1 MPERVESESRKLL
14 GRLRTALAEDSAGQ
28 ARLDKIVALIA
39 GSMQTE
45 VCSIYLFRD
54 AETLELCAT
63 EGLQA
68 EAVHKTRLR
77 LGEGLVGRVAR
88 LGQIVNT
95 ADAPSSKGFRY
106 MPETGE
112 ERFSSF
118 CGVPIQ
124 RLGDA
129 LGVLVV
135 QSRDAREFTPDE
147 VYALEVVAMVI
158 AEMTELGAFQ
168 GEGAA
173 LSARHSQPVMFR
185 GSIAQEG
192 ASAGHI
198 YLHEP
203 RVVVTNPISDD
214 PDKELE
220 RLRDA
225 VETLRSAVD
234 DMLAQTGSA
243 NADQKEVFEA
253 YRMFAHSRSWMRRM
267 EADVENGLSAEA
279 AVEKEQ
285 SVARSRLT
293 KAGDAYMRERLN
305 DLDDLSNRLL
315 RILTGQGAD
324 TGAEMP
330 ENPILVARNIGPGEL
345 LEYGKTLRGIIL
357 EEGSVGSHATIV
369 ARAWAIPL
377 VINAKGITTEALNG
391 DPVLVDGEQGIVH
404 LRPDDTVK
412 AAFADKI
419 AMQTRATE
427 RYASIRDLPATT
439 LCGETI
445 TLQMNAGLMADL
457 PSLEGSGAEGVG
469 LFRTELQ
476 FLIRNQMPKRAELSA
491 LYGRVID
498 AAKGKPVVFR
508 TLDIGSDKVL
518 TYMKP
523 NDEPNPAMGWRA
535 IRVGLDKPGILRMQL
550 QALIRASKGG
560 PLAVMFP
567 FITLRSEF
575 RLAKQE
581 LTNFISVGGNDLK
594 QFFYAADRENER
606 VRSRYDTLNVSFL
619 SYLEHVVKRCAVSH
633 TPLSFCGEDAGRPLE
648 ALCLA
653 AIGFRS
659 LSMRPASVGPIKHL
673 LRRVNLVEAKAV
685 IDAARD
691 DGEQSVRDAV
701 KGWLATQV
709 GYLIAGIAISP
720 ILSFGGV
727 DVISIQH
734 FAEFGVVMM
743 LFLVGL
749 ELEPKLLWQMRMRL
763 LGLGGLQVCLTTLA
777 VMAISMAFGLT
788 WSIALAVGLVLAL
801 SSTAIVLQTLNEKGL
816 MKSDGGQGSFS
827 VLLFQDIAVIPMLAL
842 IPLLAM
848 PELMDVAVD
857 TSHGAE
863 VAADAHGDTHG
874 DDTHSGD
881 DHGSGMSL
889 VDGLSG
895 WQTALVT
902 LGAIGAVIVGG
913 AYLTG
918 PIFRFIAGAK
928 LRELFTAAAL
938 MMVVGIALLMSLV
951 GLSPALGTFL
961 AGVVL
966 ANSEYR
972 HELESDIDPFKG
984 LLLGLFFM
992 TVGAGIDFGLLF
1004 DNFGSILGL
1013 TLGLMALK
1021 TFILLII
1028 AYAFKLKGSDK
1039 WLFALGLAQAGE
1051 FGFVLLSFT
1060 VANSVIPTALV
1071 SRTNLPKRAIS

>member
-1 MPERVESESRKLL
+1 
-14 GRLRTALAEDSAGQ
+14 
-28 ARLDKIVALIA
+28 
-39 GSMQTE
+39 
-45 VCSIYLFRD
+45 
-54 AETLELCAT
+54 
-63 EGLQA
+63 
-68 EAVHKTRLR
+68 
-77 LGEGLVGRVAR
+77 
-88 LGQIVNT
+88 
-95 ADAPSSKGFRY
+95 
-106 MPETGE
+106 
-112 ERFSSF
+112 
-118 CGVPIQ
+118 
-124 RLGDA
+124 
-129 LGVLVV
+129 
-135 QSRDAREFTPDE
+135 
-147 VYALEVVAMVI
+147 
-158 AEMTELGAFQ
+158 
-168 GEGAA
+168 
-173 LSARHSQPVMFR
+173 
-185 GSIAQEG
+185 
-192 ASAGHI
+192 
-198 YLHEP
+198 
-203 RVVVTNPISDD
+203 
-214 PDKELE
+214 
-220 RLRDA
+220 
-225 VETLRSAVD
+225 
-234 DMLAQTGSA
+234 
-243 NADQKEVFEA
+243 
-253 YRMFAHSRSWMRRM
+253 MFAHSRSWMRRM

-581 LTNFISVGGNDLK
+581 LTKVIAREARLGNPLPSEMKVGAMLETPSLAFAPDSFFTEVDFISVGGNDLK

-673 LRRVNLVEAKAV
+673 LRRVNSHCPEH
-685 IDAARD
+685 
-691 DGEQSVRDAV
+691 S
-701 KGWLATQV
+701 
-709 GYLIAGIAISP
+709 
-720 ILSFGGV
+720 
-727 DVISIQH
+727 
-734 FAEFGVVMM
+734 
-743 LFLVGL
+743 
-749 ELEPKLLWQMRMRL
+749 
-763 LGLGGLQVCLTTLA
+763 
-777 VMAISMAFGLT
+777 
-788 WSIALAVGLVLAL
+788 
-801 SSTAIVLQTLNEKGL
+801 
-816 MKSDGGQGSFS
+816 GGQ
-827 VLLFQDIAVIPMLAL
+827 V
-842 IPLLAM
+842 
-848 PELMDVAVD
+848 
-857 TSHGAE
+857 
-863 VAADAHGDTHG
+863 
-874 DDTHSGD
+874 
-881 DHGSGMSL
+881 
-889 VDGLSG
+889 
-895 WQTALVT
+895 
-902 LGAIGAVIVGG
+902 
-913 AYLTG
+913 
-918 PIFRFIAGAK
+918 
-928 LRELFTAAAL
+928 
-938 MMVVGIALLMSLV
+938 
-951 GLSPALGTFL
+951 
-961 AGVVL
+961 
-966 ANSEYR
+966 
-972 HELESDIDPFKG
+972 
-984 LLLGLFFM
+984 
-992 TVGAGIDFGLLF
+992 
-1004 DNFGSILGL
+1004 
-1013 TLGLMALK
+1013 
-1021 TFILLII
+1021 
-1028 AYAFKLKGSDK
+1028 
-1039 WLFALGLAQAGE
+1039 
-1051 FGFVLLSFT
+1051 
-1060 VANSVIPTALV
+1060 
-1071 SRTNLPKRAIS
+1071 